1 MNDFDVIVVGT
12 GVAGQTAASELAE
25 AGLRVA
31 AADRREFGGT
41 CSLRGCEPK
50 KTLYVAARA
59 VESVRALSASGASG
73 EADIDWPALMAFKRS
88 FTHPK
93 PDQIES
99 WLIDSGV
106 TTLHGEA
113 RFVSPAVML
122 VGEQEYSAEHFVLA
136 TGARPVRLGVP
147 GEELVLDSE
156 SFMDLDAL
164 PDRLVFIGGGFIS
177 FEFAHIAAAAGA
189 QVTIVHRSAR
199 VLREFDPDLARMLAD
214 SYRRSGI
221 EVITEAPVT
230 EVRRG
235 AGGASLEVVCGSG
248 WVLACD
254 AVVHGAGR
262 EPDLD
267 DLRLDAAGVQYGR
280 RGIEVDESMAAA
292 GNSRVCAVGDAAALG
307 APLTPVAIA
316 QARVAVRNIIEPG
329 SAAFSPA
336 VTPSVCFAGPPIA
349 SAGVSEADARARG
362 LDVEVKLVDS
372 TAWMSSRRVG
382 APVSGAKTIVERS
395 TGTVLGAQLLGP
407 GADEVINV
415 LALAIERGA
424 TSDEL
429 KAMIWA
435 YPTGGSDLV
444 YLF

>member
-1 MNDFDVIVVGT
+1 MSDFDVIVVGT

-31 AADRREFGGT
+31 VADRREFGGT

-50 KTLYVAARA
+50 KTLYAAARA
-59 VESVRALSASGASG
+59 VESVRALVASGASG
-73 EADIDWPALMAFKRS
+73 EVGIDWPALIAFKDS

-93 PDQIES
+93 PAEIES
-99 WLIDSGV
+99 WLSDAGV

-113 RFVSPAVML
+113 RFVSPDAML
-122 VGEQEYSAEHFVLA
+122 IGDEEYSAEHFVLA
-136 TGARPVRLGVP
+136 TGARPVTLGIP
-147 GEELVLDSE
+147 GEALVLDSE
-156 SFMDLDAL
+156 AFMELDPL
-164 PDRLVFIGGGFIS
+164 PQRLVFIGGGFIS

-189 QVTIVHRSAR
+189 QVTIVHRGAR
-199 VLREFDPDLARMLAD
+199 VLSEFDGDLARMLAD
-214 SYRRSGI
+214 SYRHRGI
-221 EVITEAPVT
+221 EVITDAPVI

-235 AGGASLEVVCGSG
+235 DDAVSLDVDCGPG
-248 WVLACD
+248 RTLACD
-254 AVVHGAGR
+254 AVIHGAGR

-267 DLRLDAAGVQYGR
+267 ALQLDEAGVRHGR
-280 RGIEVDESMAAA
+280 RGVEVDDRMAAA
-292 GNSRVCAVGDAAALG
+292 GNSRVYAVGDAAALG

-316 QARVAVRNIIEPG
+316 QARVVVRNVIEPG
-329 SAAFSPA
+329 SAVFSPA

-349 SAGVSEADARARG
+349 SAGVSEADARTRG

-372 TAWMSSRRVG
+372 TDWASSRRVG
-382 APVSGAKTIVERS
+382 APVAGAKTIVERS
-395 TGTVLGAQLLGP
+395 TGRVLGAHLLGP

-415 LALAIERGA
+415 FALAIERGA
-424 TSDEL
+424 TADEL

-435 YPTGGSDLV
+435 YPTGGSEIV